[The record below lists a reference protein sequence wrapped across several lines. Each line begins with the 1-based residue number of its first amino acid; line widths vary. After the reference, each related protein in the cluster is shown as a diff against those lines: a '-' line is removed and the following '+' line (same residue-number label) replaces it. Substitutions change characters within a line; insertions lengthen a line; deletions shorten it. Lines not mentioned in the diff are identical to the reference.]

1 MRPSPFDPCCFVLR
15 SPSSNGQPGKL
26 EGILGVQVDDG
37 IGGGSEVFEAK
48 IRELEKTFAFGSHK
62 ISAFTF
68 TGIEVTQHGDNSI
81 TLSQSTYV
89 RKINPISIE
98 CNRKSQLELPV
109 TESERLALRGVIG
122 SLQYAAINTRPDLSS
137 KLSFLQS
144 AINSAKIE
152 TLMEANK
159 VLHEAKRHHDV
170 TITIKP
176 IPPQNFRLMAFSDAS
191 FSSAKKP
198 DSHAGSIIVG
208 THQDIN
214 HGHQCPISPL
224 TWGCQKIQKVVTSTL
239 SAETMAL
246 ASTLDQ
252 LAWLRLFWSWIH
264 DPSTDW
270 KRPEEALP
278 KLHPAITVPTLVTSE
293 DVAITDCKSLYDLIT
308 RTAPPSCSEFR
319 VQLMAR
325 SIKEA
330 LREGTKLRWVP
341 SGAQLAD
348 SLTKAME
355 SHFLRETLKYGFYRL
370 SDESATLKERAKSKD
385 RLKWLK
391 SQNATMDL
399 LETSTNF
406 PTQ

>member
-1 MRPSPFDPCCFVLR
+1 
-15 SPSSNGQPGKL
+15 
-26 EGILGVQVDDG
+26 
-37 IGGGSEVFEAK
+37 
-48 IRELEKTFAFGSHK
+48 
-62 ISAFTF
+62 
-68 TGIEVTQHGDNSI
+68 
-81 TLSQSTYV
+81 
-89 RKINPISIE
+89 
-98 CNRKSQLELPV
+98 
-109 TESERLALRGVIG
+109 
-122 SLQYAAINTRPDLSS
+122 
-137 KLSFLQS
+137 
-144 AINSAKIE
+144 
-152 TLMEANK
+152 MEANK

-224 TWGCQKIQKVVTSTL
+224 TWGCRKIQKVVTSTL

-391 SQNATMDL
+391 SQNTTTDL